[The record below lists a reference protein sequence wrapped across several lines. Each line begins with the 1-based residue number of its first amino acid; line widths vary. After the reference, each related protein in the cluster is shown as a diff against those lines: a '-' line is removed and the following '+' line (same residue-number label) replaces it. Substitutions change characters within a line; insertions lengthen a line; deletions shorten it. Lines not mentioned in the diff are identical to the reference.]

1 MQSRKAGRDSAR
13 IFACPE
19 PRLSGLRN
27 NVQRRFL
34 KGQDLSV
41 ALPKRVALLDD
52 DPDALTLLCK
62 IVQMRTTDIADTFS
76 LSGLTDLAIV
86 CDKYQCKDAVGSSAR
101 VQCSQKLSNPAASR
115 FEKLLFVTYALDL
128 LTKFGQIS
136 SQLTYDHTAEISS
149 KVATNGITLIAPEFM
164 GRSYRNS
171 SNRFI

>member
-13 IFACPE
+13 ILACPE

-41 ALPKRVALLDD
+41 ALPKRVALPDD

-101 VQCSQKLSNPAASR
+101 VQCSQ
-115 FEKLLFVTYALDL
+115 KLLFVTYALDL